1 MSGSVEQKTIV
12 TGISGENHSVQVTR
26 DMNVISQQINQ
37 YNLSS
42 TSLQENSI
50 WFDVRKPVES
60 FTGRSRELEDLHKS
74 VQHNL
79 GENNDKLTVISQ
91 VTSISGLGGIGKS
104 EIAKMYARK
113 HCQDYDGNVIW
124 INAATYGTFKESFT
138 RLAEDKLK
146 ILTKSMDSQEKDIKI
161 IVQEVYKYFSKR
173 KSLFIFDNA
182 EKLRTEKED
191 DEGIDKFLP
200 NCLSVDDNEPY
211 IIITSRN
218 RKWEKTIKVIS
229 IDTFTEEEAIQ
240 FIKKELYISDDSQE
254 KEIL

>member
-1 MSGSVEQKTIV
+1 
-12 TGISGENHSVQVTR
+12 
-26 DMNVISQQINQ
+26 
-37 YNLSS
+37 
-42 TSLQENSI
+42 
-50 WFDVRKPVES
+50 
-60 FTGRSRELEDLHKS
+60 
-74 VQHNL
+74 
-79 GENNDKLTVISQ
+79 
-91 VTSISGLGGIGKS
+91 
-104 EIAKMYARK
+104 MYARK